1 MTLVKNGYSHP
12 YTPTIG
18 GVLAPQEVADLGLYA
33 QELDAIATGSLVVMD
48 PSWEPPDEPPPTPV
62 MGTWRGSLAD
72 SADLPASGNVA
83 GDVFTVLSPAGL
95 YVWNGSAW
103 IAALSGGGGGGGGLT
118 VMVENPV
125 TGYQQ
130 GDISAWI
137 GWTDPTEQAGPYD
150 ITIPVPEP

>member
-1 MTLVKNGYSHP
+1 MTLVKNGYPHP

-18 GVLAPQEVADLGLYA
+18 GVLAPQEVADLGLYT
-33 QELDAIATGSLVVMD
+33 QELDAIATGRLVVMD
-48 PSWEPPDEPPPTPV
+48 PSWQPPDTPPPPPT
-62 MGTWRGSLAD
+62 MGSWRGSVAAP
-72 SADLPASGNVA
+72 ADLPESGNAA

-103 IAALSGGGGGGGGLT
+103 APVASGGGGGGGLT
-118 VMVENPV
+118 VLVENPV

-137 GWTDPTEQAGPYD
+137 GWTDPTAEAGPYD